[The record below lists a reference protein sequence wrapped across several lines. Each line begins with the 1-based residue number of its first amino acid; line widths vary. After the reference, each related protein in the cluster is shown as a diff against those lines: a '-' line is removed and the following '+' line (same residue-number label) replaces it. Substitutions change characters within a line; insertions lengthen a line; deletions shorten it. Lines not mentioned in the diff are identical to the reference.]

1 MMSRTVSALFS
12 RPVSRP
18 GFPIRW
24 RHALMAGVWLV
35 AGSCV
40 QAALESERV
49 PAGELPLVPEALTAC
64 TTCHGVQLQGN
75 RSVNAPRLAGLP
87 AWYVRRQLQAFRAG
101 WRGSHPGDE
110 TGAAMRPQAANLD
123 DAALERAVEFVSS
136 MPAARTQTRQPRAG
150 DAARGKDIYRD
161 CAACHGA
168 AGLGNAALL
177 APPLAGLDD
186 WYLVRQLKYFSAGV
200 RGAVPADLAGTRMR
214 ESSAPLSDE
223 QAILDVVAH
232 IATLEPASVLPTG
245 ATMPAPRADA
255 RETPKTS
262 KEIPM
267 LNTKNRSL
275 AAASAVALSVGV
287 ASAQGEVRR
296 HELPDS
302 DFPIAQAV
310 EVLPGTTL
318 VYHSGTTPAPANPDA
333 ERFSAEFWGDTETQT
348 RSVFER
354 LEASLSAKGL
364 TFADVVKMQIFLVA
378 PEPGGAMDFE
388 GMMRA
393 YRQYFGEQA
402 DHQNLP
408 ARSAFQVAGLAA
420 PGMLVEIEAVLAR
433 P

>member
-1 MMSRTVSALFS
+1 MMARAVAGPFRRS
-12 RPVSRP
+12 
-18 GFPIRW
+18 GFPVVW
-24 RHALMAGVWLV
+24 RRSVLAGIGLI
-35 AGSCV
+35 AASGV
-40 QAALESERV
+40 QAALESERM

-75 RSVNAPRLAGLP
+75 RSVDAPRLGGLP

-101 WRGSHPGDE
+101 WRGVHPGDE
-110 TGAAMRPQAANLD
+110 AGAAMRPQAAQLD

-136 MPAARTQTRQPRAG
+136 MPAARTRTRRPRAG
-150 DAARGKDIYRD
+150 DPARGKDIYRD

-168 AGLGNAALL
+168 DGLGNEALL

-186 WYLVRQLKYFSAGV
+186 WYLVRQLQHFSAGV

-214 ESSAPLSDE
+214 TSSTLLADE

-232 IATLEPASVLPTG
+232 IATLEPASGLPSG
-245 ATMPAPRADA
+245 AAMPAPRADA
-255 RETPKTS
+255 RETPENSEETS
-262 KEIPM
+262 M
-267 LNTKNRSL
+267 LHTKKRRL
-275 AAASAVALSVGV
+275 AAASAVALSVGA

-296 HELPDS
+296 HKLPDS

-354 LEASLSAKGL
+354 LEASLRAKGL

-378 PEPGGAMDFE
+378 PEPGGAMDFQ

-393 YRQYFGEQA
+393 YREYFGEQA
-402 DHQNLP
+402 DHRNLP